1 MLYTFR
7 SKATAD
13 LLMLGPNGD
22 ELLRIIG
29 KDVTP
34 KGILVAADM
43 PAAILAL
50 EAAIARADAP
60 SRLARSND
68 ANDAKADKEAGGDKG
83 QREDKAPPVGLRQR
97 AWPMVEMMKASSA
110 AGEPITWGV

>member
-34 KGILVAADM
+34 KGILLAADM
-43 PAAILAL
+43 PAAIHAI
-50 EAAIARADAP
+50 ETAIARADAQA
-60 SRLARSND
+60 RLARSNAAKD
-68 ANDAKADKEAGGDKG
+68 ASSDKG
-83 QREDKAPPVGLRQR
+83 PRQDKAPPVGLRQR
-97 AWPMVEMMKASSA
+97 AWPMVEMLKASSA
-110 AGEPITWGV
+110 AGEPMTWGV

>member
-1 MLYTFR
+1 MLYTFK

-13 LLMLGPNGD
+13 LLMLGSNGD

-34 KGILVAADM
+34 RGILLAADM
-43 PAAILAL
+43 PAAIRAI
-50 EAAIARADAP
+50 EAAIQRVEEH
-60 SRLARSND
+60 SRLVTSR
-68 ANDAKADKEAGGDKG
+68 DAKEATDNDTP
-83 QREDKAPPVGLRQR
+83 RADKAPPVGLSQR
-97 AWPMVEMMKASSA
+97 AWPMVEMMKVASA

>member
-29 KDVTP
+29 KAVTP
-34 KGILVAADM
+34 KGILIPADI
-43 PAAILAL
+43 PAAIRVI
-50 EAAIARADAP
+50 EAAIARADEQSGQAT
-60 SRLARSND
+60 SR
-68 ANDAKADKEAGGDKG
+68 DAKEATDDKEDKV
-83 QREDKAPPVGLRQR
+83 PPVGLRQR
-97 AWPMVEMMKASSA
+97 AWPMVEMMKAASA

>member
-22 ELLRIIG
+22 ELLHIIG
-29 KDVTP
+29 KTVTP
-34 KGILVAADM
+34 KGILILADI
-43 PAAILAL
+43 PAAIRAL
-50 EAAIARADAP
+50 EVAIARADEQ
-60 SRLARSND
+60 SRLATAD
-68 ANDAKADKEAGGDKG
+68 DAKEATDDEDP
-83 QREDKAPPVGLRQR
+83 REDKVPPVGLRQR
-97 AWPMVEMMKASSA
+97 AWPMVEMMKAASA